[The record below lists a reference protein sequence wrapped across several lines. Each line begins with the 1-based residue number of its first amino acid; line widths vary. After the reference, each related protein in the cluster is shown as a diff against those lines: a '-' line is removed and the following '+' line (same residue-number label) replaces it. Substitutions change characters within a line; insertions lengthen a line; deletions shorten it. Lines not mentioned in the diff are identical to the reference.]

1 MNLFESIYDNAKN
14 LATYKHGKTGATRR
28 FTGLPYIVHPEGV
41 ERILQ
46 SLTSDEDLLAA
57 AWAHDLLEDTDT
69 NFDELM
75 NEIGENAASI
85 VLEVTTDKGI
95 RAKYGKERAIDMELM
110 NLSSKALSLKLA
122 DMLYNY
128 SDHADKIQ
136 KDRIKHHIGIVKQFR
151 HLNSIQREL
160 VSMLESMFN
169 MIS

>member
-75 NEIGENAASI
+75 RTLESTFYTTNFIRSI
-85 VLEVTTDKGI
+85 LTHKC
-95 RAKYGKERAIDMELM
+95 
-110 NLSSKALSLKLA
+110 SLKAFNKFQMFQEIFL
-122 DMLYNY
+122 NI
-128 SDHADKIQ
+128 H
-136 KDRIKHHIGIVKQFR
+136 R
-151 HLNSIQREL
+151 HKSTC
-160 VSMLESMFN
+160 
-169 MIS
+169 